1 MWIADDEVPYHTGV
15 KTFNVV
21 ADEATTVMENPK
33 PTPMADGGSLERVER
48 SNREDGN
55 GFDLDVEL
63 PEDSLFDIED
73 YLKMYEVASKPKQFK
88 ILTALAENNELSTS
102 ELSMVLGEAD
112 NALHYPLRTLKDVAL
127 IRNRR
132 DPNTGTKE
140 TYSYYELTD
149 MGRTVL
155 TEGVREGVKILAR
168 EESALE
174 DKYSK

>member
-1 MWIADDEVPYHTGV
+1 MVAHEVTS
-15 KTFNVV
+15 
-21 ADEATTVMENPK
+21 VMENPK
-33 PTPMADGGSLERVER
+33 PITMLDGGSPERVER
-48 SNREDGN
+48 PHQEDGD

-63 PEDSLFDIED
+63 PKDSLFDIED
-73 YLKMYEVASKPKQFK
+73 YLKMYEVASKPKQFT

-112 NALHYPLRTLKDVAL
+112 NALHYPLRTLKEVAL

-132 DPNTGTKE
+132 DPTTGTEK

-155 TEGVREGVKILAR
+155 AEGVQEGIKILAR
-168 EESALE
+168 QESALKN
-174 DKYSK
+174 KYSK

>member
-1 MWIADDEVPYHTGV
+1 M
-15 KTFNVV
+15 FNVV
-21 ADEATTVMENPK
+21 AHEATNVVENPK
-33 PTPMADGGSLERVER
+33 PNTMSDDGSLERGER
-48 SNREDGN
+48 PDEEDGG

-73 YLKMYEVASKPKQFK
+73 YLKMYEVASKPKQFT

-112 NALHYPLRTLKDVAL
+112 NALHYPLRTLKNAAL

-132 DPNTGTKE
+132 DPNTGTEE

-149 MGRTVL
+149 LGRTVL
-155 TEGVREGVKILAR
+155 TEGIREGVKIFAR